1 MIKVIIENKIPF
13 IKGLLDDLCDVVYLS
28 PEDINRQSVRD
39 ADALIVRTR
48 TRCDESLL
56 DGSRCRFIATATIG
70 TDHIDL
76 GYCRRQG
83 ITVKNAPGC
92 NAPAVAQYTFA
103 SIARWLKKRDAR
115 CCPELLTIG
124 IIGVGNVGSIVEKWA
139 RSMGMK
145 VLLCDP
151 PRAEI
156 ECSGDFVST
165 DEIAAKCDIITFH
178 TPHVTGGKH
187 PTHHLCDE
195 AFLNKVTM
203 RPLVINCARGP
214 IVDTP
219 ALVSAIENNKVSDVV
234 IDCWEGE
241 PSVSPRLLSMAL
253 IATPHI
259 AGYSL
264 QGKIRATRMVTDAF
278 TQYFGLPRI
287 DMASSVPMSVPDS
300 VTLDA
305 VTASY
310 DPMADTVALKATPQ
324 SFESLR
330 NNYVYRNEVR

>member
-76 GYCRRQG
+76 GYCHRQG

-103 SIARWLKKRDAR
+103 SIARWLKNRDAGCR
-115 CCPELLTIG
+115 PDLLTIG
-124 IIGVGNVGSIVEKWA
+124 IIGVGNVGSIIEKWA

-178 TPHVTGGKH
+178 TPHVTGGKY

-195 AFLNKVTM
+195 AFLNKVT
-203 RPLVINCARGP
+203 RHPLVINCARGP

-278 TQYFGLPRI
+278 TQYFGLPCVE
-287 DMASSVPMSVPDS
+287 MAPSVPMSVPDS

-305 VTASY
+305 VAASY
-310 DPMADTVALKATPQ
+310 DPMIDTVTLKASPQ
-324 SFESLR
+324 LFESLR